1 MTTDAIEL
9 ELGRPF
15 GSLIFFWNQLKL
27 PKGLPNSSLIASAVI
42 FAGLWG
48 EPRSGE
54 KATSD
59 LPSPLPFC
67 LKT

>member
-1 MTTDAIEL
+1 MTADAIEL

-27 PKGLPNSSLIASAVI
+27 PKGLPNSSSIVSAVI
-42 FAGLWG
+42 FAGPWG

-54 KATSD
+54 KATSV
-59 LPSPLPFC
+59 LPSPLLFC
-67 LKT
+67 LKS